1 MRLNEISTVPVV
13 LAKLGVVAHHEHIN
27 RADNIDIAVLFQMAQ
42 PKYRYLKDYLLSGLT
57 IGGLFR

>member
-13 LAKLGVVAHHEHIN
+13 LAKLGVVAHHEH
-27 RADNIDIAVLFQMAQ
+27 IDIAVLFQMAQ